1 MIYDMWKFAD
11 SMDMIKQT
19 YVTSSIWHNK
29 TKVDEGL
36 RASLVRIDVSR
47 YPDPCV
53 IAFGYRKWNAGGG
66 TWPVIGNIYSP
77 LARTIIMVEMF
88 Q

>member
-1 MIYDMWKFAD
+1 MIYDMWKFDD

-19 YVTSSIWHNK
+19 YVTSSIWYNK
-29 TKVDEGL
+29 TKVDEGC
-36 RASLVRIDVSR
+36 RASLVRIDVSG

-53 IAFGYRKWNAGGG
+53 IAFGYRKWYAGGG
-66 TWPVIGNIYSP
+66 TCTMNGSIYS
-77 LARTIIMVEMF
+77 LSVRIIEMAEIT